1 MYLLPMAMLQV
12 TPQNSN
18 LKQQTFIFLQFLWV
32 IQVCFSWDQGLLQE
46 CN

>member
-12 TPQNSN
+12 IPKNSN
-18 LKQQTFIFLQFLWV
+18 LKQQFIFLPFMWV

-46 CN
+46 RN